1 MITPDEIM
9 ARAKRKYI
17 SVLQTWLLGDDFVPL
32 EFPVGALSKE
42 VSQRRKEIE
51 SLRECS
57 KERRETGYDI
67 EWETVNMQTLG
78 KQTVPRRVIIPNL
91 EDYLLFI
98 RKTTEF
104 NQFVGDVKKI
114 RAKFPQLET
123 WLQSY
128 PQHVIEQHG
137 HWDDLLAVC
146 DYFVKHPRPNM
157 YIRELPI
164 SVHTKFIETHTAIL
178 RELLDQLLPPDRIN
192 HQEPH
197 FNKRFGLKDKPV
209 LVRLHLLDEQLDW
222 LYQVRMDDM
231 TLPVSQVND
240 LLINHIK
247 PKHVIIVENLINFLV
262 LPKLPNTIGL
272 WGGGFAIH
280 NLADVTYLHQAHI
293 VYWGDMDAQGF
304 EILSDLRGIFSHS
317 QSIMMDN
324 DIFETYHQYI
334 VEGKPSRSERFANLT
349 ALEASICQKIVAGNL
364 RLEQEHIAHQEAVIL
379 LRKAILNDL

>member
-1 MITPDEIM
+1 MITLDDIM
-9 ARAKRKYI
+9 ARAKRKYLSI
-17 SVLQTWLLGDDFVPL
+17 LQTWLLGNDFVPL
-32 EFPVGALSKE
+32 EFPVGTLSKD
-42 VSQRRKEIE
+42 VTQRRKEIE
-51 SLRECS
+51 ALREFS
-57 KERRETGYDI
+57 KEKRETGYDI
-67 EWETVNMQTLG
+67 EWETVNMQMLA
-78 KQTVPRRVIIPNL
+78 KQTVPRRIIIPNL
-91 EDYLLFI
+91 EDYLLFV

-114 RAKFPQLET
+114 RNKFPQLET

-128 PQHVIEQHG
+128 PQRVIEQHG
-137 HWDDLLAVC
+137 HWDDLLVVC
-146 DYFVKHPRPNM
+146 DYFLKHPRPNM

-164 SVHTKFIETHTAIL
+164 SVNTKFIETHTAIL
-178 RELLDQLLPPDRIN
+178 RELLDQLLSPDMIN
-192 HQEPH
+192 HQEPY

-209 LVRLHLLDEQLDW
+209 LVRLRLLDEQLDW
-222 LYQVRMDDM
+222 LYQVRMDDI

-247 PKHVIIVENLINFLV
+247 PKHVAIVENLINFLT

-293 VYWGDMDAQGF
+293 LYWGDIDAHGF
-304 EILSDLRGIFSHS
+304 EILSDLRSIFSHV

-324 DIFETYHQYI
+324 AIFEAYHHYV
-334 VEGKPSRSERFANLT
+334 VEGKQSRSERFVNLT
-349 ALEASICQKIVAGNL
+349 SLESAMCRKIVTDNL
-364 RLEQEHIAHQEAVIL
+364 RLEQEHIAHQEAVVL

>member
-9 ARAKRKYI
+9 ARAKRKYL
-17 SVLQTWLLGDDFVPL
+17 SVLQIWLLGDEFVPL
-32 EFPVGALSKE
+32 EFPVGALSKDL
-42 VSQRRKEIE
+42 SQRQKQIE
-51 SLRECS
+51 SLREFS
-57 KERRETGYDI
+57 KERREAGYDI
-67 EWETVNMQTLG
+67 EWETVNMQMLG
-78 KQTVPRRVIIPNL
+78 KQTSPRRIIIPNL

-114 RAKFPQLET
+114 RTKFPQLET

-128 PQHVIEQHG
+128 PQRVIEKHG
-137 HWDDLLAVC
+137 HWDDLLVVC

-157 YIRELPI
+157 YTRELPI

-178 RELLDQLLPPDRIN
+178 RELLDQLLPPDMVN
-192 HQEPH
+192 DQESH

-209 LVRLHLLDEQLDW
+209 LVRLRLLDEQLDW
-222 LYQVRMDDM
+222 LYQVRMDDI
-231 TLPVSQVND
+231 TLPVSQLND
-240 LLINHIK
+240 LLVNHIN
-247 PKHVIIVENLINFLV
+247 PKHVIIVENLINFLT

-293 VYWGDMDAQGF
+293 VYWGDMDAHGF
-304 EILSDLRGIFSHS
+304 EILSDLRGIFTHS

-324 DIFETYHQYI
+324 DIFETYHQYVI
-334 VEGKPSRSERFANLT
+334 EGKPSRSERFDNLT
-349 ALEASICQKIVAGNL
+349 ASESAMCQKIVAGNL
-364 RLEQEHIAHQEAVIL
+364 RLEQEHIAHDEAVIL
-379 LRKAILNDL
+379 LRKAILNDW

>member
-1 MITPDEIM
+1 MITLDDIM
-9 ARAKRKYI
+9 ARAKRKYLSI
-17 SVLQTWLLGDDFVPL
+17 LQTWLLGNDFVPI
-32 EFPVGALSKE
+32 EFPVGALSKD
-42 VSQRRKEIE
+42 VYQRRKEIE
-51 SLRECS
+51 ALREFS
-57 KERRETGYDI
+57 KEGRKTGYEI
-67 EWETVNMQTLG
+67 EWETVNMQLLG
-78 KQTVPRRVIIPNL
+78 KQTAPRRIIIPNL
-91 EDYLLFI
+91 EDYLLFT

-114 RAKFPQLET
+114 RNKFPQLET

-128 PQHVIEQHG
+128 PQRVIEQHG
-137 HWDDLLAVC
+137 HWDDLLVVC
-146 DYFVKHPRPNM
+146 DYFLKHPRPNM

-178 RELLDQLLPPDRIN
+178 RELLDQLLPSDTVN
-192 HQEPH
+192 DQESH

-209 LVRLHLLDEQLDW
+209 LVRLRLLDEQLDW
-222 LYQVRMDDM
+222 LYQVRMDDI

-247 PKHVIIVENLINFLV
+247 PKHVIIVENLINFLT

-293 VYWGDMDAQGF
+293 LYWGDIDAHGF
-304 EILSDLRGIFSHS
+304 EILSDLRSIFSHV

-324 DIFETYHQYI
+324 AIFESYHHYV
-334 VEGKPSRSERFANLT
+334 VEGKQSRSERFVNLT
-349 ALEASICQKIVAGNL
+349 SLESAMCRKIVTDNL
-364 RLEQEHIAHQEAVIL
+364 RLEQEHISHQEAVVL